1 MESFKN
7 LSEKERLYYSKVA
20 LGAFIGVLAGILHNI
35 NPQISVAALWLLAL
49 LFLLLLG
56 FFARKFLGIE
66 EMPPSRVYLSGTF
79 TYFLFF
85 ILTWVIII
93 MLFAP
98 ELLLPPS

>member
-1 MESFKN
+1 MASFKN
-7 LSEKERLYYSKVA
+7 LSEKERLYYSKVV
-20 LGAFIGVLAGILHNI
+20 LGVFIGIVAGILHSI
-35 NPQISVAALWLLAL
+35 SPQISVAALWLIAL

-56 FFARKFLGIE
+56 LFAPKLLGIE
-66 EMPPSRVYLSGTF
+66 EIPPSRVYLSGTF

-85 ILTWVIII
+85 ILTWVLIL

>member
-35 NPQISVAALWLLAL
+35 SPQISLAALWLLAL

-56 FFARKFLGIE
+56 LFARKFLGIE
-66 EMPPSRVYLSGTF
+66 EMAPSRVYLSGTF